1 MEKPLNYEQTFK
13 IELLNEFSNGVY
25 ARLLNFI
32 LKNGIDKNDSNNFY
46 VNLLQQFSEMLH
58 INLFKMTNVELDNV
72 KAYWDNMNN
81 YIKGIT
87 KERNPVE
94 GS

>member
-1 MEKPLNYEQTFK
+1 MEKSLNYEQTFK

-32 LKNGIDKNDSNNFY
+32 LKNGVDKNDSNNFY
-46 VNLLQQFSEMLH
+46 VSLLQQFSEML
-58 INLFKMTNVELDNV
+58 NVDLFKMSNVELDNV
-72 KAYWDNMNN
+72 KSYWENMND

-87 KERNPVE
+87 KEK
-94 GS
+94 SA

>member
-1 MEKPLNYEQTFK
+1 MEKSLNYEQTFK
-13 IELLNEFSNGVY
+13 IEVLNEFSNGVY

-46 VNLLQQFSEMLH
+46 VSLLQQFSEML
-58 INLFKMTNVELDNV
+58 NVDLFKMSNVELDNV
-72 KAYWDNMNN
+72 KSYWENMND

-87 KERNPVE
+87 KEK
-94 GS
+94 SA

>member
-1 MEKPLNYEQTFK
+1 MEKSLNYEQTFK

-32 LKNGIDKNDSNNFY
+32 LKNDVDKNDSNNFY
-46 VNLLQQFSEMLH
+46 VSLLQQFSEML
-58 INLFKMTNVELDNV
+58 NVDLFKMSNVELDNV
-72 KAYWDNMNN
+72 RSYWENMND

-87 KERNPVE
+87 KEK
-94 GS
+94 SA